1 MEKFTSFQRNYFTVK
16 FKNMDSEIAYMK
28 WLRTS
33 KRTRMTP
40 LDRKHN
46 GGILKNKYERKDKT
60 AFMKCLSGLEWFKNN
75 EYE

>member
-1 MEKFTSFQRNYFTVK
+1 MVKYTIFQRIYFTVK
-16 FKNMDSEIAYMK
+16 FKKMDRELAYIK

-40 LDRKHN
+40 INRKHN
-46 GGILKNKYERKDKT
+46 GGILRNKYQRKYRI
-60 AFMKCLSGLEWFKNN
+60 AFNKCLNGLEWFKNN